1 MCNRNAE
8 TGLAAFLLGAVTGL
22 ALGVLFAPAKGET
35 TRRKLKR
42 WANDT
47 YEEQKEYVLEH
58 AADIKE
64 KVKAHAE
71 TAREKMAEQVENARE
86 KIAEGKDK
94 VMKELQKCILLCGP
108 CHRQFHKKMRLQEKL
123 GKK

>member
-47 YEEQKEYVLEH
+47 YEEQKDLVLEH
-58 AADIKE
+58 AEDAKQKILE
-64 KVKAHAE
+64 HA
-71 TAREKMAEQVENARE
+71 QNARE
-86 KIAEGKDK
+86 GFAEGK
-94 VMKELQKCILLCGP
+94 
-108 CHRQFHKKMRLQEKL
+108 EKL
-123 GKK
+123 VKEFSKRKDEVVAKFKKED

>member
-8 TGLAAFLLGAVTGL
+8 TGLAAFLLGAVTGI

-47 YEEQKEYVLEH
+47 YEEQKDFVLEH
-58 AADIKE
+58 ADELKGKIKE
-64 KVKAHAE
+64 QAE
-71 TAREKMAEQVENARE
+71 VARE
-86 KIAEGKDK
+86 KIAEGK
-94 VMKELQKCILLCGP
+94 
-108 CHRQFHKKMRLQEKL
+108 EKL
-123 GKK
+123 VKEFNKRKDELVAKFKKED

>member
-8 TGLAAFLLGAVTGL
+8 TGLAAFLLGAVTGI

-47 YEEQKEYVLEH
+47 YEEQKDLVLEH
-58 AADIKE
+58 ADELKGKIKE
-64 KVKAHAE
+64 QAE
-71 TAREKMAEQVENARE
+71 AARER
-86 KIAEGKDK
+86 IAEGKEK
-94 VMKELQKCILLCGP
+94 FVKEFNKRKDELVAK
-108 CHRQFHKKMRLQEKL
+108 FKKED
-123 GKK
+123 

>member
-8 TGLAAFLLGAVTGL
+8 TGLAAFLLGAVTGI

-47 YEEQKEYVLEH
+47 YEEQKDLVLEH
-58 AADIKE
+58 AEDAKQKILE
-64 KVKAHAE
+64 HA
-71 TAREKMAEQVENARE
+71 QNARE
-86 KIAEGKDK
+86 RFAEGK
-94 VMKELQKCILLCGP
+94 
-108 CHRQFHKKMRLQEKL
+108 EKL
-123 GKK
+123 VKEFSKRKDEVVAKFKKED

>member
-8 TGLAAFLLGAVTGL
+8 TGLAAFLLGAVTGI

-47 YEEQKEYVLEH
+47 YEEQKDLVLEH
-58 AADIKE
+58 TDELKGKIKE
-64 KVKAHAE
+64 QAE
-71 TAREKMAEQVENARE
+71 VARE
-86 KIAEGKDK
+86 KIAEGKEK
-94 VMKELQKCILLCGP
+94 FVKEFNKRKDELVAK
-108 CHRQFHKKMRLQEKL
+108 FKKED
-123 GKK
+123 

>member
-8 TGLAAFLLGAVTGL
+8 TGLAAFLLGAVTGI

-47 YEEQKEYVLEH
+47 YEEQKDFVLEH
-58 AADIKE
+58 AEDAKKKFLE
-64 KVKAHAE
+64 HA
-71 TAREKMAEQVENARE
+71 ENARE
-86 KIAEGKDK
+86 KFTEGKDK
-94 VMKELQKCILLCGP
+94 LVKEFNK
-108 CHRQFHKKMRLQEKL
+108 RKDEVVAKFRKED
-123 GKK
+123 

>member
-8 TGLAAFLLGAVTGL
+8 TGLAAFLLGAVAGI

-47 YEEQKEYVLEH
+47 YEDQKEMVLEH
-58 AADIKE
+58 ADQARE
-64 KVKAHAE
+64 KLAGQLE
-71 TAREKMAEQVENARE
+71 TAREKF
-86 KIAEGKDK
+86 AEGKEK
-94 VMKELQKCILLCGP
+94 VMKEWNKRKDEIAAKF
-108 CHRQFHKKMRLQEKL
+108 RKEEKEEE
-123 GKK
+123 K